1 MPGVPETKYARNGDV
16 HIAYQVLGDG
26 PIDLLFAT
34 SYVSHLEFMW
44 ENERIRYFKEQLAN
58 FSRLILFD
66 KRGTGLS
73 DPLAGEV
80 TLEERVD
87 DMRAVMEA
95 VGSERA
101 ALFGTSE
108 GATLAAMLAA
118 TTPEACTALIAYS
131 PFVTGRADDESPWG
145 WTDEQ
150 WEQFLDVWHGEDI
163 WRSAEVMEDVIRS
176 TAEVQDLV
184 EEAEWYVRY
193 WRASASPAAI
203 RRLMAANREIDIR
216 PVLRTIRVP
225 TLVMQ
230 RKGEVFIPVDYGRYM
245 AEAIP
250 DARLVLFEGSAHY
263 PWLENADEV
272 IAEVREFLT
281 GSRGSVAADRVLSTV
296 LFTDLVS
303 STERAARLGDA
314 EWTRLLDRHDDLV
327 ARQAERFRGDLIKA
341 TGDGILATFDGPA
354 RAVQCARAILEA
366 IERLDLV
373 ARAGVH
379 TGEIEL
385 RGADIGGI
393 AVNVG
398 RRICDTAESGQ
409 ILASNTVKDLVF
421 GSGLE
426 FEDRGEHALK
436 GVPGR
441 WQLYAVQA

>member
-1 MPGVPETKYARNGDV
+1 MRGVPDTKYARNGDV

-44 ENERIRYFKEQLAN
+44 ENERIRYFNEQLAD

-87 DMRAVMEA
+87 DMRAVMKA
-95 VGSERA
+95 AGSEQA

-118 TTPEACTALIAYS
+118 TTPESCLALIAYS
-131 PFVTGRADDESPWG
+131 PFVTGRADEESPWG

-150 WEQFLDVWHGEDI
+150 WEQFLDVWHAEDI
-163 WRSAEVMEDVIRS
+163 WRSAEVMENVIKS
-176 TAEVQDLV
+176 TAEAQDLV

-193 WRASASPAAI
+193 WRASASPAAV
-203 RRLMAANREIDIR
+203 RQLMAANKEIDIR

-245 AEAIP
+245 ADAIP
-250 DARLVLFEGSAHY
+250 GARFVLFEGTAHY

-281 GSRGSVAADRVLSTV
+281 GSRGPVATDRVLGTV

-303 STERAARLGDA
+303 STERAAELGDA
-314 EWTRLLDRHDDLV
+314 EWRRLLDRHDELV
-327 ARQAERFRGDLIKA
+327 ARQAERFRGNLIKT
-341 TGDGILATFDGPA
+341 TGDGVLATFDGPA
-354 RAVQCARAILEA
+354 RAVQCGRAILEA
-366 IERLDLV
+366 IQRLDLV
-373 ARAGVH
+373 GRAGVH

-385 RGADIGGI
+385 RGSDIGGI
-393 AVNVG
+393 AVNLG
-398 RRICDTAESGQ
+398 RRICDAAESGQ

-426 FEDRGEHALK
+426 FEDYGEHELK

-441 WQLYAVQA
+441 WQLYAVRP